1 LGKEGTPLGSIA
13 GPPEHVA
20 QWLQST
26 FGQWELVANVSWP
39 RPNSHVWRIQ
49 LADRAAFLKISPSNA
64 AYAREKDALA
74 NVLQHATAAPV
85 PRLLG
90 ASDSHFAIV
99 TSLVE
104 GVVVRTLDPP
114 PPAEVERRIHQLAGR
129 AIASVHRDTYDT
141 VRPRLQAT
149 PQARTDD
156 LLGLTDE
163 RLAIAD
169 HALGAADR
177 RTVQLARRALTDY
190 APQCPVAFAHGDF
203 QPRNW
208 LWSAH
213 SDQTSLIDFE
223 AAGPAFRIEDLAW
236 LFATTWGRRPDLRE
250 AFLTGYG
257 HQLLDVEW
265 PLLAAVT
272 SVAALEHVADGVRL
286 GIPIK
291 VTNGLGALREAGS
304 RLSSGVEQPGTPPS
318 GHQS

>member
-1 LGKEGTPLGSIA
+1 M
-13 GPPEHVA
+13 
-20 QWLQST
+20 WLQST
-26 FGQWELVANVSWP
+26 FGQWEPVANVSWS

-49 LADRAAFLKISPSNA
+49 LTDRAAFVKISPSNA

-74 NVLQHATAAPV
+74 NVLPHATAALV

-90 ASDSHFAIV
+90 ASDSHLVVV
-99 TSLVE
+99 TSVVE

-114 PPAEVERRIHQLAGR
+114 PPAAVERRIHQLAGR
-129 AIASVHRDTYDT
+129 AIAAVHRDTYDA

-149 PQARTDD
+149 PQSRTDD
-156 LLGLTDE
+156 LLGLTGK

-169 HALGAADR
+169 HALDAADR
-177 RTVQLARRALTDY
+177 RTVQLARQALTEY

-208 LWSAH
+208 LWSAR

-223 AAGPAFRIEDLAW
+223 GAGPAFRVEDLAW
-236 LFATTWGRRPDLRE
+236 LFATTWGRRPDLCE

-265 PLLAAVT
+265 PLLAAAT
-272 SVAALEHVADGVRL
+272 TVAALEHIADGVRL

-291 VTNGLGALREAGS
+291 VTNGLTAIREAGS
-304 RLSSGVEQPGTPPS
+304 RLSSGVEKPRIPPS